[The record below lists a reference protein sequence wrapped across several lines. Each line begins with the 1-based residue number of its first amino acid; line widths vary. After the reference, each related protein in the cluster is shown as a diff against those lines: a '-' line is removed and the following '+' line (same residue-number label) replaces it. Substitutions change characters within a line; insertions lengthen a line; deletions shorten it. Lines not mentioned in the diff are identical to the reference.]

1 MSGKTLLSRL
11 NPRLKWRG
19 VRGIRYNQDGV
30 SAVEFAL
37 IAPILILIYLGA
49 VELSLLMRVD
59 RRVTSTTASL
69 GDLTARLSTVTDDD
83 MEEMFAAAEVMMQPY
98 DAQKATMRI
107 SSIVDDGDGV
117 PKVDW
122 SDSYMM
128 PAYNKGVKIDV
139 PEGIISSPGSIILA
153 EVVYEYDS
161 KLGGFL
167 KSAQTITDEFY
178 LRPRRVTEIARV
190 TNGKNNSFAPTS

>member
-1 MSGKTLLSRL
+1 MSVKSILSRL

-19 VRGIRYNQDGV
+19 VRGIRYNEEGV

-37 IAPILILIYLGA
+37 IAPVLILIYLGA

-69 GDLTARLSTVTDDD
+69 GDLTARLATVTDDD
-83 MEEMFAAAEVMMQPY
+83 MKEMFAAAEVMMQPY
-98 DAQKATMRI
+98 DAKSATMRL
-107 SSIVDDGDGV
+107 SSIVDKGDGKPV
-117 PKVDW
+117 VDW

-128 PAYNKGVKIDV
+128 TAYAKGASIDL
-139 PEGIISSPGSIILA
+139 PDGIVSTPGSIIMA
-153 EVVYEYDS
+153 EVVYEHDS

-167 KSAQTITDEFY
+167 KSSRTISDKFY
-178 LRPRRVTEIARV
+178 LRPRRVDEITRV
-190 TNGKNNSFAPTS
+190 TKGGSPFGPTS